1 MTKTV
6 DIINNQLVI
15 DKQKLE
21 LELEK
26 LINDNT
32 MDINKRVEK
41 SIETLVKINEASNA
55 YVILNSYITTN
66 KEEQNGI
73 N

>member
-1 MTKTV
+1 MTKIV
-6 DIINNQLVI
+6 DIINNQLVV

-32 MDINKRVEK
+32 MDINKRVEN
-41 SIETLVKINEASNA
+41 SIETLIKINESSNA

-66 KEEQNGI
+66 KEE
-73 N
+73 